1 MLITHL
7 QQARHRLWHAQ
18 PMRPIRRWLIT
29 LLRVLDAVGS
39 AFLRGDL
46 SLRATSLV
54 YTTLLSLVPFLA
66 LGFSLLKAFDIHNQM
81 EPVLLESLKALGPTK
96 AKEVAQS
103 LMQFVENMKVGVLG
117 AVGVSLLLYSALS
130 LIQQVE
136 SAFNDIWKVERPRA
150 FAQRLGEYLAVL
162 TVGPLVVFSA
172 LGATASLFNN
182 GLVHWLSQVP
192 LFGFLFEVATAT
204 VPYLMIVSLFV
215 FLYRF
220 VPNTQVRF
228 VPACIGGA
236 VAGLLWQ
243 TASLAF
249 ASFVSAATNY
259 NAIYSS
265 FAILIFVLI
274 WLQLGW
280 LILLSGCQL
289 AYFAQYPERMNP
301 YAKPPIAAGRAREQ
315 LGLALVRMVTQRYYA
330 GSTLVTKTRMAEI
343 LGVSD
348 TSLTELAS
356 PLIAAG
362 VLADTEI
369 SYLPAT
375 DPERIAM
382 ARVWKA
388 LRGESVELSQADL
401 SAAELWL
408 KAAEAAATAADQTLK
423 SWCQSEAK
431 NGRVF
436 AP

>member
-1 MLITHL
+1 VRRL
-7 QQARHRLWHAQ
+7 QLW
-18 PMRPIRRWLIT
+18 LVT

-54 YTTLLSLVPFLA
+54 YTTLLSLVPCLA

-96 AKEVAQS
+96 AQEVAQS
-103 LMQFVENMKVGVLG
+103 LMRFVENMKVGVLG

-136 SAFNDIWKVERPRA
+136 SAFNDIWNVERPRA

-182 GLVHWLSQVP
+182 GLVHWLSQMP
-192 LFGFLFEVATAT
+192 LFGFVFEVATAT
-204 VPYLMIVSLFV
+204 VPYLMIVGLFV

-220 VPNTQVRF
+220 VPNTQVRL

-236 VAGLLWQ
+236 IAGLLWQ

-249 ASFVSAATNY
+249 ASFVSTATNY

-265 FAILIFVLI
+265 FAILVFVLI

-289 AYFAQYPERMNP
+289 AYFAQHPERMNP
-301 YAKPPIAAGRAREQ
+301 YAQPPIAAGRAREQ
-315 LGLALVRMVTQRYYA
+315 LGLALMRMVTLRYYA
-330 GSTLVTKTRMAEI
+330 GSALVTKSRMAEI
-343 LGVSD
+343 LGVTA
-348 TSLTELAS
+348 TSLSELAA

-362 VLADTEI
+362 LLAETEI
-369 SYLPAT
+369 TYLPAT
-375 DPERIAM
+375 DPERIPM
-382 ARVWKA
+382 AQVWKA
-388 LRGESVELSQADL
+388 LRGESVARSQADL
-401 SAAELWL
+401 NAAETWL
-408 KAAEAAATAADQTLK
+408 QSAEAAATAAAQSLK
-423 SWCQSEAK
+423 SWCGAECL
-431 NGRVF
+431 V
-436 AP
+436 APAFSP